1 MAALTALALGGAA
14 LGGLSGALGSEKKS
28 SAGMDLAAE
37 GDLERMARE
46 GSGADYNALRGMVD
60 AGPGQGDVSNAYGAQ
75 KDLAAM
81 LKQYSEGGHLPS
93 GADISTGQRYAG
105 LLFQGQRE
113 AMNQSFNDQSTEAN
127 RQAALMG
134 RSMNDPILRAKL
146 AQEQTRQSAQLN
158 ANQGSFATQM
168 ALQQPGMRL
177 GFAQDR
183 TNVLSGLATQA
194 MANRQALLSMGQG
207 IQNSERNFR
216 VQTATRWGKESSGGG
231 LGGAITGALGGAAM
245 GMNVGGALGL
255 GGGAAAGLGG
265 GGAAAASSMPASW
278 NLGVNYSNMMAPPAA
293 ASSFRAAAPQQ
304 SFSGFQP
311 SYNPNYMNSNVYNP
325 LVGR

>member
-1 MAALTALALGGAA
+1 MAVLTSLAVGAGLGA
-14 LGGLSGALGSEKKS
+14 LSGAMKSEKKTS
-28 SAGMDLAAE
+28 SGLDLAEE
-37 GDLERMARE
+37 GELERMARL
-46 GSGADYNALRGMVD
+46 GQGTDYNALRGMVD

-81 LKQYSEGGHLPS
+81 LKQYSEGGYLPS
-93 GADISTGQRYAG
+93 GADIATGQKYAG

-113 AMNQSFNDQSTEAN
+113 AMNQAFNDQSTEAN

-146 AQEQTRQSAQLN
+146 AQEQNRQSAQLN

-194 MANRQALLSMGQG
+194 MANRQALLSMGQS

-216 VQTATRWGKESSGGG
+216 VQTATRWGKEESGGG
-231 LGGAITGALGGAAM
+231 LKGAISGALGGASM
-245 GMNVGGALGL
+245 GMN
-255 GGGAAAGLGG
+255 AARLFGG
-265 GGAAAASSMPASW
+265 GGGGGGGGDVDLSTASDAS
-278 NLGVNYSNMMAPPAA
+278 LGMGDYSNAQRYTMGPAP
-293 ASSFRAAAPQQ
+293 RAARAPQQ

-311 SYNPNYMNSNVYNP
+311 SYNPNFWNANVYNP